1 MTATKQSI
9 TTASTTRTAMTATR
23 NMLKAL
29 MTPWMNSMKMVKC
42 SDCNV
47 NFKNVTHFTL
57 HF

>member
-1 MTATKQSI
+1 
-9 TTASTTRTAMTATR
+9 MTATR